1 MNKIRRIAIVFILL
15 EIVLLVF
22 ANVYGR
28 QKLVEEDSRAYKV
41 DVSRIAERMRDGED
55 PAAIDFS
62 EYENVTAVSV
72 FDASVSC
79 KNKYVVEDINGT
91 LYRFEYE
98 TADYTSILLFVNVT
112 MVAMIIL
119 TAVLFLYLDRRIL
132 RPFGHMNDYATQL
145 AKGNLVQPLK
155 QDRGRYF
162 KKFVWGID
170 MLREKLEDDKER
182 ELELLREK
190 QTMVLSLSHDIK
202 TPLAAMDLY
211 SKALSENLYEEQEER
226 DAALAGIKKNIDEIS
241 RYVTQITETSRNEL
255 LSLEVKNTEVYLQ
268 DIMNDVKTYYQEK
281 CSKLHIAFDMAPAE
295 NCLIVGDRD
304 RLIEVLQNCME
315 NAIKYGDGRRIDISF
330 GQEEDCK
337 LITVRNSGCTLKE
350 EELTNIFDS
359 FYRGSNSEKQKGS
372 GLGLYICKA
381 LMRKMDGEI
390 FATVKDGDFLI
401 TVVARKP

>member
-1 MNKIRRIAIVFILL
+1 M
-15 EIVLLVF
+15 
-22 ANVYGR
+22 
-28 QKLVEEDSRAYKV
+28 EEDSRAYKV
-41 DVSRIAERMRDGED
+41 DVSRIAGRMLDGED

-62 EYENVTAVSV
+62 EYENVAAVSV

-98 TADYTSILLFVNVT
+98 TADYTSILLFVNIT

-241 RYVTQITETSRNEL
+241 RYVKQITETSRNEL

-350 EELTNIFDS
+350 EELPNIFDS

>member
-41 DVSRIAERMRDGED
+41 DVSRIAGRMRDGED